1 MICIE
6 KVRKI
11 RGVMQFD
18 RFSINDLVLITP
30 KIFQDERGIFFE
42 SFNYREFI
50 VNGIEVNIA
59 QQNQSG
65 SKKNSLRGLHYQL
78 LNSQGK
84 LVRAI
89 KGEIFDVAV
98 DIRKSSPTFGKWQ
111 SVLLNE
117 ENRQAFWVPAG
128 FAHGFYVMSD
138 WAEVEYFTTDFYNA
152 VSERT
157 IIWNDP
163 TIGILWPIE
172 AGQQPILSE
181 KDNAGFNLMDTELYE

>member
-1 MICIE
+1 
-6 KVRKI
+6 
-11 RGVMQFD
+11 MQFD

-50 VNGIEVNIA
+50 VNGIEINIA

-117 ENRQAFWVPAG
+117 ENRQAFWIPPG

-181 KDNAGFNLMDTELYE
+181 KDNAGFNLMDAELYE